1 MMSQT
6 GLVCKL
12 MISGVG
18 ILNSPDLTL
27 NVVLEDVALGK
38 SSSHCFSIRIFL
50 SSLRDHVE
58 IPQEEGKVSSC
69 SGCFLF
75 ES

>member
-50 SSLRDHVE
+50 SSLRGSCGNTTGRR
-58 IPQEEGKVSSC
+58 QGKQ
-69 SGCFLF
+69 LF
-75 ES
+75 RLLSL